1 MLYVKQEKIQ
11 LQIRLNDD
19 IIGYFKE
26 LSKQTDVLYQT
37 LINAFLADC
46 ATKERKPDGFWE

>member
-1 MLYVKQEKIQ
+1 MLSKKKFQ

-26 LSKQTDVLYQT
+26 LSKQSDILYQT
-37 LINAFLADC
+37 LIDVFLADC
-46 ATKERKPDGFWE
+46 ATKERKHDGFWE

>member
-1 MLYVKQEKIQ
+1 MIYFKQEKIQ